1 MGAIDAFVRTFSLMM
16 EAKRLYI
23 PALIFALL
31 LAPVAAYLLPGEPSF
46 EITPNQTTSGDVIM
60 EQYGGDVGEE
70 FLDYLAQLGKAFAV
84 LTAISVVLGSIVQY
98 AITKGVLLHESG
110 EEYGIGELLVDGL
123 KHLPGVVV
131 IELIFMA
138 VSLSLAAVALLPAVL
153 GALFLPWGAVLILI
167 GVLLLLAV
175 LAITTS
181 LTAIAIPLYADKGRI
196 GAAFEA
202 FGMVFGNVLSSLA
215 FGVLLWVGVIA
226 ITMVTGPLG
235 FAAEVLLPAGI
246 AGYVSQFL
254 QAPFNALLM
263 EFLCVGGV
271 AFYREIQKMEE
282 LKKVD
287 EELMELGIEI

>member
-1 MGAIDAFVRTFSLMM
+1 MGAVDAFVRTFSLIM

-46 EITPNQTTSGDVIM
+46 EITPNQTTSGDVMI
-60 EQYGGDVGEE
+60 EQYGGDVEEE
-70 FLDYLAQLGKAFAV
+70 FLDYLTQLGKAFAV
-84 LTAISVVLGSIVQY
+84 MTLISTIIGSIVQY
-98 AITKGVLLHESG
+98 AITKGTLLHESG
-110 EEYGIGELLVDGL
+110 KDYSLGELLIDGL
-123 KHLPGVVV
+123 KHLPGVVI
-131 IELIFMA
+131 IELIFMVVA
-138 VSLSLAAVALLPAVL
+138 ISLAAVALIPAVL
-153 GALFLPWGAVLILI
+153 GALFLPWGAVLVLI

-196 GAAFEA
+196 SAAFEA
-202 FGMVFGNVLSSLA
+202 FGMIFGNALSSLA

-226 ITMVTGPLG
+226 ITMVTGPLS
-235 FAAEVLLPAGI
+235 FAAEVILPAGI
-246 AGYVSQFL
+246 ASYVSQFI

-271 AFYREIQKMEE
+271 VFYLEIQKMEE

-287 EELMELGIEI
+287 KELMELGIEI

>member
-31 LAPVAAYLLPGEPSF
+31 LAPVTAYLLPSGQF

-60 EQYGGDVGEE
+60 EQYGGDVEEE
-70 FLDYLAQLGKAFAV
+70 FLDYLAQLGKALAV
-84 LTAISVVLGSIVQY
+84 ITLISTILGSIVQY
-98 AITKGVLLHESG
+98 AITKGFLLHESG
-110 EEYGIGELLVDGL
+110 KDYSLGELLIDGL
-123 KHLPGVVV
+123 KHLPGVVI
-131 IELIFMA
+131 IELIFMVVA
-138 VSLSLAAVALLPAVL
+138 ISLAAVALIPAVL

-167 GVLLLLAV
+167 GVLLLLAI

-196 GAAFEA
+196 SAAFEA
-202 FGMVFGNVLSSLA
+202 FRMIFGNALSSLG

-226 ITMVTGPLG
+226 ITMITGPLS
-235 FAAEVLLPAGI
+235 FAAEVILPAGI
-246 AGYVSQFL
+246 ASYVSQFL
-254 QAPFNALLM
+254 QAPFNALLL

>member
-31 LAPVAAYLLPGEPSF
+31 LAPVAAYLLPSEPSF
-46 EITPNQTTSGDVIM
+46 EITPNQTTSGDVMI
-60 EQYGGDVGEE
+60 EQYGGDVEEE
-70 FLDYLAQLGKAFAV
+70 FLDYLTQLGKALAA
-84 LTAISVVLGSIVQY
+84 LTAVSIILGSVVQY
-98 AITKGVLLHESG
+98 AITKGVLLHETGKDYSL
-110 EEYGIGELLVDGL
+110 GELLIDGL
-123 KHLPGVVV
+123 KHLPGVVI
-131 IELIFMA
+131 IELIFTVVA
-138 VSLSLAAVALLPAVL
+138 IALAAVALIPAAL
-153 GALFLPWGAVLILI
+153 GTLFLPWGAVLVLI
-167 GVLLLLAV
+167 GILLLLAI

-196 GAAFEA
+196 SAAFEA
-202 FGMVFGNVLSSLA
+202 FGMIFGNAPSSLA

-226 ITMVTGPLG
+226 MTMIAGSLG
-235 FAAEVLLPAGI
+235 FVVEVILPAGI
-246 AGYVSQFL
+246 ASYASQFL

-263 EFLCVGGV
+263 EFLYVGGV